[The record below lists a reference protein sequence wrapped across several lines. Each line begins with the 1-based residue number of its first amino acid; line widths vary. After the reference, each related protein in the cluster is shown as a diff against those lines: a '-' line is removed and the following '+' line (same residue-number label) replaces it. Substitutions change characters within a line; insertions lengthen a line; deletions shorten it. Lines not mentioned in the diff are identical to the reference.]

1 MVDFYRRAI
10 EKFGKLNAEQR
21 LELFSSAVDEINLF
35 KDMLDSIDKGII
47 VCDEAF
53 HLLVANKWARRIIP
67 MKYIEGVKLRNAI
80 KDERIVQSFR
90 DIIEKREMIKDR
102 EFYFEHQGRNRLLSV
117 SFVPLIRE
125 NRVTGTLI
133 YIDDITEKR
142 KGEAR
147 LRRAENLASLTTLA
161 AGVAHEIKNPLGS
174 ISIHLQLLQ
183 KSIDKIFAKKNKN
196 EGAHLSKYF
205 NVISEEV
212 ERLNRIVVDFLFAV
226 RPVNL
231 ELQEGDINDLI
242 TQIMEFVRFEME
254 QSNIMCIL
262 RLDENIPKIMMD
274 ERFMKQALLN
284 LIKNS
289 QAAMDKGGIFSIA
302 TNLTD
307 NEIRITVNDTGGGIS
322 KDNIGKIFEPYFTTK
337 DSGTGLGLTQVYK
350 IIREHNGE
358 IIVDSAQGR
367 GAEFRISLPLPQ
379 KDINLLEFKKT
390 ACGDLDIFGS
400 SANSDS
406 GGNK

>member
-1 MVDFYRRAI
+1 MVDFFRRAMD
-10 EKFGKLNAEQR
+10 KFDKLNAEQR

-35 KDMLDSIDKGII
+35 KDMLDSIEKGII
-47 VCDEAF
+47 VCDEGF
-53 HLLVANKWARRIIP
+53 HLLVANKWARRMIP
-67 MKYIEGVKLRNAI
+67 MNYIEGAKLRNAI
-80 KDERIVQSFR
+80 QDDRIIQSFR
-90 DIIEKREMIKDR
+90 DIIEKRERIQDR
-102 EFYFEHQGRNRLLSV
+102 EIYFEHQGRNRLLSV
-117 SFVPLIRE
+117 SFVPLVRE
-125 NRVTGTLI
+125 SRVTGTLV

-142 KGEAR
+142 KAEAR

-183 KSIDKIFAKKNKN
+183 KSIDKIFANKNKN
-196 EGAHLSKYF
+196 EGAHLTKYF
-205 NVISEEV
+205 NVINEEV

-231 ELQEGDINDLI
+231 ELQEGDINGLI
-242 TQIMEFVRFEME
+242 TQIMDFVRFEME

-262 RLDENIPKIMMD
+262 ELDENIPKIMMD

-289 QAAMDKGGIFSIA
+289 QAAMSNGGIFSIT
-302 TNLTD
+302 TNLAD
-307 NEIRITVNDTGGGIS
+307 NEIRISVNDTGSGIS

-358 IIVDSAQGR
+358 IIVDSVQGA

-379 KDINLLEFKKT
+379 NDINLLDFKKT
-390 ACGDLDIFGS
+390 GADENVIHD
-400 SANSDS
+400 SA
-406 GGNK
+406 GAVQFRR

>member
-1 MVDFYRRAI
+1 MVDFFRRAM
-10 EKFGKLNAEQR
+10 EKFDKLNAEQR

-47 VCDEAF
+47 VCDEGF
-53 HLLVANKWARRIIP
+53 HLLVANKWAQRMIP

-80 KDERIVQSFR
+80 KDERIIQTFR

-102 EFYFEHQGRNRLLSV
+102 EIYFEHQGRNRLLSV
-117 SFVPLIRE
+117 SFVPLVRE
-125 NRVTGTLI
+125 SRVMGTLV
-133 YIDDITEKR
+133 YIDDITDKR
-142 KGEAR
+142 KAEAR

-161 AGVAHEIKNPLGS
+161 AGVAHEIKNPLAS

-183 KSIDKIFAKKNKN
+183 KSVDKIFNKKNKN
-196 EGAHLSKYF
+196 EGAHLNKYF
-205 NVISEEV
+205 NVINEEI

-231 ELQEGDINDLI
+231 ELQEGDINELI
-242 TQIMEFVRFEME
+242 SQIMDFVRFEME

-262 RLDENIPKIMMD
+262 ELDENIPKILMD

-289 QAAMDKGGIFSIA
+289 QAAMSDGGIFSIS

-307 NEIRITVNDTGGGIS
+307 NEIRITVNDTGEGIS
-322 KDNIGKIFEPYFTTK
+322 KENIGKIFEPYFTTK
-337 DSGTGLGLTQVYK
+337 DLGTGLGLTQVYK

-358 IIVDSAQGR
+358 IIVDSVRGS
-367 GAEFRISLPLPQ
+367 GAEFRISLPVPQ
-379 KDINLLEFKKT
+379 NDISLLDFKKT
-390 ACGDLDIFGS
+390 PADEPEIQD
-400 SANSDS
+400 SDS
-406 GGNK
+406 GAALRR